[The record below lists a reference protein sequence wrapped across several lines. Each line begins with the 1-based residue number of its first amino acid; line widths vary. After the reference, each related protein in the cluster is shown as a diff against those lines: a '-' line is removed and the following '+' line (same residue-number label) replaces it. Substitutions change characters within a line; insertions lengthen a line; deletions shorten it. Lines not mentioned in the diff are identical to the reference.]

1 MNIIFAGTPD
11 FAVPC
16 LQALLDSP
24 HKVVAV
30 YTQPD
35 RPSGRGQKS
44 LASPVKQLAQAHGI
58 PVRQPTSL
66 KHEREQAELASFSPD
81 LMIVVAYG
89 LLLPKAVLSIP
100 RLGCL
105 NVHASLLPRWRGASP
120 IQQAILAND
129 PETGISYMQMVE
141 ALDAGDVLA
150 SMPLALDQHIN
161 TPTLHDRLAHLGA
174 AHLLEV
180 LTAWQAGD
188 LIPKPQDP
196 NQVTYAKKIQK
207 TDALLNWHLP
217 AEQLARQI
225 RAYAGWPVAF
235 TYLGDSVLR
244 IWQAEPTLE
253 PVSVSI
259 SVSEQTAQTPGSIH
273 IVGKTIMI
281 RCGDGYLSL
290 LALQLPGGKVLSAQ
304 EFLNAQ
310 RGRLTDIGR
319 LGLDT

>member
-1 MNIIFAGTPD
+1 MNIIFAGTPE

-24 HKVVAV
+24 HEVVAV

-66 KHEREQAELASFSPD
+66 KHESEQQELASFSPD

-89 LLLPKAVLSIP
+89 LLLPKAVLHIP

-129 PETGISYMQMVE
+129 HETGVSYMQMVE

-150 SMPLALDQHIN
+150 SMHLPLDENIS
-161 TPTLHDRLAHLGA
+161 TPVLHDRLAQLGA
-174 AHLLEV
+174 QHLLDV

-207 TDALLNWHLP
+207 SDALLDW
-217 AEQLARQI
+217 QLSANALACQI

-244 IWQAEPTLE
+244 IWQAEPI
-253 PVSVSI
+253 PGPVSI
-259 SVSEQTAQTPGSIH
+259 SVSEQTAQIPGSIQ
-273 IVGKTIMI
+273 IIDKKIMI
-281 RCGDGYLSL
+281 QCGQGQLSL
-290 LALQLPGGKVLSAQ
+290 LSLQLPGGKILSAQ

-310 RGRLTDIGR
+310 RERLIKTKQ
-319 LGLDT
+319 LGLGV